1 MSEEHYGKI
10 TVHVTAA
17 DSAVPINNAT
27 VAFRIM
33 NDGNT
38 AVFAV
43 LQTDKSGETETIDVP
58 TPSVDLSLSPDP
70 ASKPYTSMI
79 VEVSAVGFYTS
90 SNVNIP
96 IFEGV
101 TSVQNVNLIARPDL
115 DDKSFFSP
123 ETITVEGIDPAL

>member
-1 MSEEHYGKI
+1 MPEEHFGKI

-17 DSAVPINNAT
+17 DSAVPIKDAT

-33 NDGNT
+33 NDGDT

-43 LQTDKSGETETIDVP
+43 LQTDKSGETETIEIP
-58 TPSVDLSLSPDP
+58 TPSVELSLSPGS

-79 VEVSAVGFYTS
+79 IEVSASGFFSTA
-90 SNVNIP
+90 NVNVP
-96 IFEGV
+96 VFEGV

-115 DDKSFFSP
+115 DDNSFFPP
-123 ETITVEGIDPAL
+123 ETITVEGVNPAL

>member
-1 MSEEHYGKI
+1 MPDEHYGKI

-33 NDGNT
+33 NDGST

-43 LQTDKSGETETIDVP
+43 LQTDKSGETETLDIP
-58 TPSVDLSLSPDP
+58 TPSVELSLSPDP
-70 ASKPYTSMI
+70 KSTPYTSII
-79 VEVSAVGFYTS
+79 VEVSAPGFYSTA
-90 SNVNIP
+90 NVNVP
-96 IFEGV
+96 IFDGV

-123 ETITVEGIDPAL
+123 ETITVEGVNPAL

>member
-1 MSEEHYGKI
+1 MSNEPHGKI

-17 DSAVPINNAT
+17 DSAVPINDAT

-33 NDGNT
+33 NDGGT

-43 LQTDKSGETETIDVP
+43 LQTDKSGETETLDIP
-58 TPSVDLSLSPDP
+58 TPSVELSLSPSP

-79 VEVSAVGFYTS
+79 VEVSAPGFYSTA
-90 SNVNIP
+90 NVNIP
-96 IFEGV
+96 VFEGV

-115 DDKSFFSP
+115 DGKSFFAP
-123 ETITVEGIDPAL
+123 ETITVEGVNPAL